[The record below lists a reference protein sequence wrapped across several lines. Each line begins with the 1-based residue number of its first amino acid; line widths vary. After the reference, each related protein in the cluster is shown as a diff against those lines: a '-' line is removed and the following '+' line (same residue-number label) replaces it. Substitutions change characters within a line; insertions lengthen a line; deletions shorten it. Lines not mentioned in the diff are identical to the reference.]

1 MQYAVCV
8 VVTCLAV
15 PAAVH
20 AQTQAETD
28 PAALVKQGQKLEFS
42 GKRTEA
48 VDLYKR
54 ALDANPKQF
63 DAHLGMGRVLDVEG
77 KYREAR
83 QHIQKA
89 IDLAPDNGL
98 GPALS
103 TMAVSY
109 AFEGNAVEAAKY
121 YQRVF
126 DRQVKASAWEP
137 AAGTANALARVYLE
151 TGDLDNA
158 EKWYRTGYD
167 TALKLKITPEQRDLW
182 DMRWQHAQGR
192 IAARRQQFDRARK
205 HVDDVRAIAAKGT
218 LDDFQKT
225 NVPHLAGY
233 VALYEGKLD
242 EAIAELSKADQ
253 EDPFILSLLAQAH
266 ERKNEEARARELYQK
281 VLDSPGHSLQ
291 VAFAR
296 PLAQKR
302 LSAR

>member
-1 MQYAVCV
+1 MQYAFCV
-8 VVTCLAV
+8 VVTCWALV
-15 PAAVH
+15 PGLH
-20 AQTQAETD
+20 PQTSGEQD
-28 PAALVKQGQKLEFS
+28 PAALVKQGQELEFS
-42 GKRTEA
+42 GKRAEA

-54 ALDANPKQF
+54 ALAANPKQF
-63 DAHLGMGRVLDVEG
+63 NAHLGLGRVLDVDG
-77 KYREAR
+77 KYDEAR

-89 IDLAPDNGL
+89 LDLAPENGV

-109 AFEGNAVEAAKY
+109 VFEGNAAEAAKY

-126 DRQVKASAWEP
+126 DRQVKAAAYEP
-137 AAGTANALARVYLE
+137 AAGTANALGRVYLE
-151 TGDLDNA
+151 TGDADNA

-167 TALKLKITPEQRDLW
+167 TALKLDNSAAQRDLW
-182 DMRWQHAQGR
+182 EMRWHHAQGR
-192 IAARRQQFDRARK
+192 IAARRKQFDRARK
-205 HVDDVRAIAAKGT
+205 HLEEVRAIAARGT
-218 LDDFQKT
+218 LDDSQKS

-253 EDPFILSLLAQAH
+253 EDPFVLGLLAQAY
-266 ERKNEEARARELYQK
+266 ERKNEPAKARELHQK
-281 VLDSPGHSLQ
+281 VLDTPGHSLQ
-291 VAFAR
+291 IAFSR